1 MNLIMPVHLQ
11 GGILLPGQSMGNKI
25 GAMVSR
31 IPGESVGGQSESD
44 NIHMDRTL
52 LAQERL
58 IKVHSVLHQ
67 RKQTPAAAL
76 SYLIAGAM
84 GYLSPSSSSSP
95 GAGATS
101 TRYSVGSSPSSWTP
115 WLFKKAH
122 ANASVVVTNVRGP
135 ESPMH
140 LEGRPVR
147 AFVGF
152 LPLPAGVPVGLV
164 VSSYGKQITLAVT
177 AEEYA
182 VPNAD
187 KFLGWVREEYELLK
201 QGAEQ

>member
-1 MNLIMPVHLQ
+1 
-11 GGILLPGQSMGNKI
+11 
-25 GAMVSR
+25 
-31 IPGESVGGQSESD
+31 
-44 NIHMDRTL
+44 
-52 LAQERL
+52 
-58 IKVHSVLHQ
+58 
-67 RKQTPAAAL
+67 
-76 SYLIAGAM
+76 
-84 GYLSPSSSSSP
+84 
-95 GAGATS
+95 
-101 TRYSVGSSPSSWTP
+101 
-115 WLFKKAH
+115 
-122 ANASVVVTNVRGP
+122 
-135 ESPMH
+135 MH

-164 VSSYGKQITLAVT
+164 VSSYGKQITLTVT